1 MYENLQNIEEL
12 YRFINVHDL
21 AVVHIMRDNCTV
33 CHAVLPQIQDLLKD
47 YPKAQLGVINQ
58 SNVEEIAG
66 ELSIFTVP
74 VDLIFFNGKEMHRQ
88 ARFID
93 MQSFEKQLYIMQN
106 AID

>member
-1 MYENLQNIEEL
+1 MYENLQNIEDF

-74 VDLIFFNGKEMHRQ
+74 VDLIFLMGKKC
-88 ARFID
+88 ID
-93 MQSFEKQLYIMQN
+93 KHVLSICNRLKTIVYD
-106 AID
+106 AKCH

>member
-1 MYENLQNIEEL
+1 MYENIQNIEDF
-12 YRFINVHDL
+12 YRFINAHAL

-47 YPKAQLGVINQ
+47 YPKAHLGVINQ

-74 VDLIFFNGKEMHRQ
+74 VDLIFLKGKEMHRQ

-93 MQSFEKQLYIMQN
+93 MQSFEKQLYMMQN

>member
-1 MYENLQNIEEL
+1 MYENLQNIEDF

-47 YPKAQLGVINQ
+47 YPKAQ
-58 SNVEEIAG
+58 
-66 ELSIFTVP
+66 F
-74 VDLIFFNGKEMHRQ
+74 LIFFNGKEMHRQ

-93 MQSFEKQLYIMQN
+93 MQSFEKQLYMMQN

>member
-1 MYENLQNIEEL
+1 MYENLQNIEEF

-33 CHAVLPQIQDLLKD
+33 CHAVLPQIHDLLKD

-93 MQSFEKQLYIMQN
+93 MQSFEKQLYMMQN

>member
-1 MYENLQNIEEL
+1 MYENLQNIEDF

-66 ELSIFTVP
+66 ELSIFKVL
-74 VDLIFFNGKEMHRQ
+74 VDLFFFNEMHRQ

-93 MQSFEKQLYIMQN
+93 MQSFEKQLYMMQN